1 MSKLSLA
8 TGPQGAFAGTA
19 IADRPAARPAPA
31 NRYASAEQL
40 AYAGVLQI
48 GMRLS
53 LALMAVAFAAYMLG
67 MLPLAVPASDMPHY
81 WTLSATAYLDARGLP
96 HHGLPWLQ
104 QLLQGD
110 LVFGG
115 IALMAAVTVGCYA
128 YFLRFP
134 LRSRD
139 GVMTAVVAGEIV
151 VLSLAASGLLAM
163 GH

>member
-1 MSKLSLA
+1 MTKLSLA
-8 TGPQGAFAGTA
+8 TGPQDAFAG
-19 IADRPAARPAPA
+19 IAPRGLAAAKPASS
-31 NRYASAEQL
+31 RYASDEQL
-40 AYAGVLQI
+40 AYADVLQV

-53 LALMAVAFAAYMLG
+53 LALMTVAFAAYMLG
-67 MLPLAVPASDMPHY
+67 ALPLAVPASDMPQY
-81 WTLSATAYLDARGLP
+81 WALSAHAYLDARSIP
-96 HHGLPWLQ
+96 AHGWPWLN

-128 YFLRFP
+128 CFLRFP

-139 GVMTAVVAGEIV
+139 RVMTMVVAGEIV
-151 VLSLAASGLLAM
+151 VLSLAASGLLAA